1 MANFYGS
8 ARTNYVQID
17 WEKAEAFAK
26 SWDIKAA
33 KSHSM
38 SKEGEL
44 PWVCFLPGDQSD
56 DGCFPTMFTVED
68 DEHPDGQYEREFSW
82 HEIYS
87 QLPANQG
94 LVVQTVGAEKLRYL
108 AGYSEVYSNQGLVDH
123 INLGD
128 IYRLATQDHGLEV
141 TTAEY

>member
-17 WEKAEAFAK
+17 WEKAQAFAEE
-26 SWDIKAA
+26 WDIKAV

-38 SKEGEL
+38 SNEGEL
-44 PWVCFLPGDQSD
+44 PWVCFLPGDDSD
-56 DGCFPTMFTVED
+56 DGCFPSWVAVED
-68 DEHPDGQYEREFSW
+68 EEHPDGAYQKEFSW
-82 HEIYS
+82 HGIYS
-87 QLPANQG
+87 LLPANQG

-108 AGYSEVYSNQGLVDH
+108 VGYSEVYSNQGLVDH

-141 TTAEY
+141 TVAEY